1 MENTMNVPDSR
12 CKWNTHVVRPKLA
25 NTHRSRKKGLRKGE
39 ERGKR
44 GRTLLRR
51 CEVTSAQSLSSNSE
65 VLQRTASRPEESV
78 ISMECRFKI
87 CSENLKV
94 YMKCYKPAHL
104 EESETNTMALE
115 IDCTNL
121 ISLSIC
127 AAKMGNCVCG
137 AYVTGM
143 NSTDSGNGTQWTI
156 PILSVG
162 FNFPLCITFGL
173 ALGTLLYM
181 PIIGLLLWQCRKNRK
196 GKLASRQVVEGNEL
210 SMAAPVTGTED
221 LTYADLK
228 FEKKGTKSASSNVIY
243 TQIKPPRQKQ
253 RGEDAGAADAGVDAS
268 PKAEGK

>member
-12 CKWNTHVVRPKLA
+12 CKWNKHVTRPELTTTHG
-25 NTHRSRKKGLRKGE
+25 SRKKRLRKGE

-51 CEVTSAQSLSSNSE
+51 CEVTSAQSLRSNSE
-65 VLQRTASRPEESV
+65 VLQRTAIHPEESV
-78 ISMECRFKI
+78 ISMECRVKI
-87 CSENLKV
+87 CLENLKV
-94 YMKCYKPAHL
+94 YMKCYEPAHL
-104 EESETNTMALE
+104 EKSETNTMALE

-127 AAKMGNCVCG
+127 AAKMGNCGCG

-156 PILSVG
+156 PSLSVG
-162 FNFPLCITFGL
+162 FNFPLCTTFGL
-173 ALGTLLYM
+173 VLGTLLYM

-196 GKLASRQVVEGNEL
+196 GKLASRQVVEGNQL

-221 LTYADLK
+221 LTYANLK
-228 FEKKGTKSASSNVIY
+228 FEKKGTKSTSSDVIY

-253 RGEDAGAADAGVDAS
+253 SREDTGAADAGVDAS